1 MQCNESTKESRGRI
15 LSEKYCSYNYFASL
29 SFKYLPSLSIK
40 SMLFPPVKALTSAQ
54 PISFGSY
61 DLQLLINPYDSHFS
75 HHQPLSDASQSPI
88 PAYCSSQYLFLLSHD
103 ISYLKQSN
111 KNRCS
116 HHNTHNNRHQ
126 RFRRIQKRGT

>member
-1 MQCNESTKESRGRI
+1 MKAQKSHGDVFFLKSIALIITLQVYLSNTCPRYPSNQCFSPQSKLSRL
-15 LSEKYCSYNYFASL
+15 LSQL
-29 SFKYLPSLSIK
+29 
-40 SMLFPPVKALTSAQ
+40 
-54 PISFGSY
+54 SFGSY